1 MTPSI
6 TARSVSRRAPV
17 RSSVAS
23 VEAAVRLISR
33 GPFLTASV
41 TSPYSASPI
50 AIWLSALVAES
61 SVAMT
66 HKHS

>member
-1 MTPSI
+1 
-6 TARSVSRRAPV
+6 
-17 RSSVAS
+17 
-23 VEAAVRLISR
+23 
-33 GPFLTASV
+33 LTASV

-50 AIWLSALVAES
+50 ALRLSALVAES